1 MLRGD
6 DVSRRGITI
15 GIALCAVVGAVAAWI
30 VVLGNPGNMGVCGA
44 CFLRD
49 WAGSLGLTGG
59 KSAYLRPEVLGVV
72 LGALVWRVGGKNFV
86 ARSGTFATT
95 RLVLGMFMGIGA
107 LVFLGCPFR
116 MLQRLGGADASALWG
131 LLGFVGGVGLGV
143 LFERRG
149 YGVGKSQ
156 PAPIAV
162 GLIGPAVMVLLCG
175 VWLAGG
181 ALAGPGPDSA
191 AGATPPP
198 PHAPWQASLALAL
211 LAGGLLS
218 ATGFCAVSAARG
230 LWNRK
235 PAMFFAALALVAGY
249 AVFLAANGKLVPA
262 KVGPAA
268 HDDALWSALSM
279 ALVGLCGAL
288 AGGCPVRQLV
298 MTGEGNGD
306 AFVTVLGILLGG
318 AIAHGLG
325 AVSSAAG
332 TTPMGREA
340 VAAGLAFALG
350 YGLLATLRPTP
361 RGATGS

>member
-1 MLRGD
+1 
-6 DVSRRGITI
+6 
-15 GIALCAVVGAVAAWI
+15 
-30 VVLGNPGNMGVCGA
+30 
-44 CFLRD
+44 
-49 WAGSLGLTGG
+49 
-59 KSAYLRPEVLGVV
+59 
-72 LGALVWRVGGKNFV
+72 
-86 ARSGTFATT
+86 
-95 RLVLGMFMGIGA
+95 
-107 LVFLGCPFR
+107 
-116 MLQRLGGADASALWG
+116 
-131 LLGFVGGVGLGV
+131 VGLGV

-162 GLIGPAVMVLLCG
+162 GLIGPAVMVLLFG